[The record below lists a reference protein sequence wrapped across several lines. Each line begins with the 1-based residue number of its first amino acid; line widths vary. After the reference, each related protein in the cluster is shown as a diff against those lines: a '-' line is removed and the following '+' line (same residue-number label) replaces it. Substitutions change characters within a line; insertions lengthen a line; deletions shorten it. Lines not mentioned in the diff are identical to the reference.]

1 MDKKNYINY
10 VKDEEILR
18 ILNSVGLEPLED
30 NYDDNGELIPWIE
43 RGDNVIMVRAKNT
56 EDKYADI
63 RASAAQCKKFI
74 PFLALA
80 TTIDKIEK
88 TKVEQKRIYDS
99 IDALSEKINIM
110 LGLDKTSV
118 AIENLK
124 AETAPIYIDGKK
136 PVITSEEDLTWNCP
150 DCGNEELLANTIC
163 TKCGYDKNNN

>member
-1 MDKKNYINY
+1 MKSKTSVLCKAASVTTFVVMIILCIIANGF
-10 VKDEEILR
+10 VAQLEI
-18 ILNSVGLEPLED
+18 VATGLLTS
-30 NYDDNGELIPWIE
+30 LL
-43 RGDNVIMVRAKNT
+43 
-56 EDKYADI
+56 
-63 RASAAQCKKFI
+63 
-74 PFLALA
+74 FLALA

-136 PVITSEEDLTWNCP
+136 PVITSEDDLTWNCP